1 MTKKIE
7 QEKSVD
13 RQAIQIVK
21 VVWLKFQ
28 MSNKFLNMIQK
39 INKTQVIENNKALNQ
54 EIEKELKRLN
64 FNLN

>member
-1 MTKKIE
+1 LTKKIE

-39 INKTQVIENNKALNQ
+39 IN
-54 EIEKELKRLN
+54 
-64 FNLN
+64 